1 VVVVVGVVFFASR
14 LLWSLS
20 LLCEHYHTT
29 TAPLRP
35 PLPFVHCPPLFFRWA
50 AELFTGFGLAVLLS
64 GRLG

>member
-35 PLPFVHCPPLFFRWA
+35 PLPFVHWPPLFFRWA